1 MLAGGDLAQLRCRG
15 GWVLDNPSRATIF
28 ALFHSPPFALFVC
41 YLRHRGCD
49 DLHWP
54 AALFHGAGVLRRA
67 AIRHITSDPAH
78 VYSRYLAETACGPAD
93 RLALSIGQGMVP

>member
-1 MLAGGDLAQLRCRG
+1 MSRRLVRTIRAA
-15 GWVLDNPSRATIF
+15 PSIF

-41 YLRHRGCD
+41 YLRHRGCA
-49 DLHWP
+49 DLHCP
-54 AALFHGAGVLRRA
+54 AALFHCAGVPLKRA

-93 RLALSIGQGMVP
+93 RLALTIGQGMFP

>member
-1 MLAGGDLAQLRCRG
+1 M
-15 GWVLDNPSRATIF
+15 SRRLVPGQSEPRTIF

-49 DLHWP
+49 DLHCP
-54 AALFHGAGVLRRA
+54 AALFHGASVLVRRA

-78 VYSRYLAETACGPAD
+78 VYSRYLTETACGPAD
-93 RLALSIGQGMVP
+93 RLPLSIRQGVFP